1 MRTYETPRLTAHGNI
16 HSITGFT
23 GASGKQD
30 FAWGP
35 TGEAFNDADDQ
46 GSVNYCGPGPQGPL
60 VPCDAPA
67 PQV

>member
-1 MRTYETPRLTAHGNI
+1 MRTYETPRLEPHGSI

-23 GASGKQD
+23 GISQNLD

-35 TGEAFNDADDQ
+35 TGEIISDVDDR
-46 GSVNYCGPGPQGPL
+46 GSVSYCQQPGGAL
-60 VPCDAPA
+60 VPCEGP